1 MHWTQIRTGFDS
13 SPWDPTWGDT
23 YESDP
28 AGRPVLP
35 GLDSPTGSG
44 FSELEQGRR

>member
-13 SPWDPTWGDT
+13 SAWVPTWAYT
-23 YESDP
+23 FESGP
-28 AGRPVLP
+28 AGQPVLL

-44 FSELEQGRR
+44 FGRLEEAKR